1 MQFSEFNLSEDLQK
15 GIVEAGYAECTE
27 VQHETLVHTLTGKDV
42 FVQSQ
47 TGTGKT
53 AAFLI
58 SLFELIER
66 GPEREKAIIISPTR
80 ELAVQIAEEAKLLSL
95 YLDFNIVTMFGG
107 VGYNQQLKAIADGI
121 DILIGTPGR
130 LIDMSNRRMLNLH
143 QFNYVVIDE
152 ADRMFDMGFVHDIQ
166 TILYKLPSK
175 ESRQTMLFSAT
186 LTPAVKHLASGSMKD
201 PVEVHIVSQNVTVD
215 AINQQVYHVGS
226 AEKMSLLL
234 GLLKKYGS
242 GRALIF
248 VNMKHMAEEIAD
260 RLKGNGYKAEY
271 LTGDLAQGQRQR
283 RIDQFKN
290 NELPLLI
297 ATDVAARGIHVDDL
311 ELVINYDIPDTPDA
325 YTHRIGIHIDDLELV
340 VNYDIPMHSE
350 NYVHRI
356 GRTAR
361 AGKTGHAITL
371 ACETFVEFLAPIEKF
386 INMKLPS
393 TVAEDELYLPDLTAG
408 KNYRRSR
415 RPSGGDSGP
424 RRSGGGSGRRSQ
436 SGNSRSRGNSGS
448 DRPRSG
454 NQQSRS
460 GSSGGGRNTERSRS
474 TGSSGNRQPSQEQ
487 RRRSGTGTGGRG
499 TTGRGRTRDVTPPRD
514 VPTGTTAPASAPKP
528 AHERKHA
535 GQPTT
540 SPQKKAATAKKKGL
554 FSRVISLFK

>member
-311 ELVINYDIPDTPDA
+311 ELVINYDIP
-325 YTHRIGIHIDDLELV
+325 
-340 VNYDIPMHSE
+340 MHSE

-408 KNYRRSR
+408 KNYRRKR
-415 RPSGGDSGP
+415 RPSGSGDSGP
-424 RRSGGGSGRRSQ
+424 RRSGSGSGRRTQ

-460 GSSGGGRNTERSRS
+460 GSSSGGGRTTERSRS
-474 TGSSGNRQPSQEQ
+474 TGSSGNRHPSQEQ

-499 TTGRGRTRDVTPPRD
+499 TTGRGRTRDVAPARD

-528 AHERKHA
+528 AHERKHVS
-535 GQPTT
+535 QLTT

>member
-1 MQFSEFNLSEDLQK
+1 MQFSEFNLSSDLQK
-15 GIVEAGYAECTE
+15 GIEEAGYAECTE
-27 VQHETLVHTLTGKDV
+27 VQQETLVHTLAGKDV

-58 SLFELIER
+58 SLFELIKR
-66 GPEREKAIIISPTR
+66 GTEPEKALIISPTR

-95 YLDFNIVTMFGG
+95 YLDFNIVTMYGG
-107 VGYNQQLKAIADGI
+107 VSYNKQLQAIADGI
-121 DILIGTPGR
+121 DLLIGTPGR

-166 TILYKLPSK
+166 TILHKLPSR

-186 LTPAVKHLASGSMKD
+186 LTPAVKHLASGSMKA

-215 AINQQVYHVGS
+215 AINQMVYHVGS

-234 GLLKKYGS
+234 GLLKKFTS

-248 VNMKHMAEEIAD
+248 VNMKHIAEELAE
-260 RLKGNGYKAEY
+260 RLKGNGYDAEY

-283 RIDQFKN
+283 RIDRFKN

-311 ELVINYDIPDTPDA
+311 ELVINYDIP
-325 YTHRIGIHIDDLELV
+325 
-340 VNYDIPMHSE
+340 MHSE

-361 AGKTGHAITL
+361 AGKSGNAITL

-386 INMKLPS
+386 INMKIPS
-393 TVAEDELYLPDLTAG
+393 TVAEDELYVPDLTAG
-408 KNYRRSR
+408 KQFRRSR
-415 RPSGGDSGP
+415 RSSGSGDSG
-424 RRSGGGSGRRSQ
+424 
-436 SGNSRSRGNSGS
+436 
-448 DRPRSG
+448 
-454 NQQSRS
+454 
-460 GSSGGGRNTERSRS
+460 
-474 TGSSGNRQPSQEQ
+474 
-487 RRRSGTGTGGRG
+487 RRRSGTSGGRSGSYGNRSRGGSSSERSRSGRPGNQSGSEKNANRSRSRQSRNEQPPREQRQPRTEAANREQRQPTGGNRKQHG
-499 TTGRGRTRDVTPPRD
+499 NHPGRTAGSQIQERKNQGPQPSSK
-514 VPTGTTAPASAPKP
+514 PAKTAP
-528 AHERKHA
+528 
-535 GQPTT
+535 
-540 SPQKKAATAKKKGL
+540 KKKGL
-554 FSRVISLFK
+554 FTRVFSIFK

>member
-27 VQHETLVHTLTGKDV
+27 VQHETLAHTLTGKDV

-201 PVEVHIVSQNVTVD
+201 PVEVHIVSQNITVD

-311 ELVINYDIPDTPDA
+311 ELVINYDIP
-325 YTHRIGIHIDDLELV
+325 
-340 VNYDIPMHSE
+340 MHSE

-361 AGKTGHAITL
+361 AGKTGYAITL

-408 KNYRRSR
+408 KNYRRKR
-415 RPSGGDSGP
+415 RPSSGGDSGP
-424 RRSGGGSGRRSQ
+424 RRSGGTSGRRSP

-460 GSSGGGRNTERSRS
+460 RSGSGGGRTTERSRS

-499 TTGRGRTRDVTPPRD
+499 TTGRGRTGDVAPSRD
-514 VPTGTTAPASAPKP
+514 VPTGTTAPASAPKA
-528 AHERKHA
+528 AHERKKHVS
-535 GQPTT
+535 QPTT